1 MTPMRI
7 GLVGLGRM
15 GRALYQ
21 RLVEQGCEVTAWDRD
36 APTMKSAAERQVRL
50 AHSARQVAIAG
61 DVVISIITEDDGVR
75 SIYSGAGGFLSGD
88 VAGKLFIEMSTLRP
102 ATGRELAPMVE
113 AAGARLI
120 DSPVLGT
127 IPHVRTGKLLAM
139 VGGSAE
145 DLDHA
150 RPVLEKLTQRIEHMG
165 PNGAGYAMKL
175 AANLGL
181 AAFIQMTG
189 ESLALGT
196 REGLSLP
203 QMLDV
208 LSQAP
213 TANNWVARKRAQLM
227 GEPDDTTLD
236 IRTLRKDLTSVVAT
250 GAARGM
256 ALPLSASVLASLA
269 AAVAAGWGDKDIGEL
284 ARFVR
289 DEMSQTFK

>member
-1 MTPMRI
+1 MSMKI

-15 GRALYQ
+15 GRALYE
-21 RLVEQGCEVTAWDRD
+21 RLVEQGFQVTAWDRD
-36 APTMKSAAERQVRL
+36 AQTMKAAGERQVRL
-50 AHSARQVAIAG
+50 ATSPRHVAAAG
-61 DVVISIITEDDGVR
+61 VVVISIITEDDGVR
-75 SIYSGAGGFLSGD
+75 AIYGGTEGFLSGD

-102 ATGRELAPMVE
+102 ATGRELAPMVQ
-113 AAGARLI
+113 AAGARLL

-127 IPHVRTGKLLAM
+127 IPHVRAGKLLAM
-139 VGGSAE
+139 VGGDAE
-145 DLDHA
+145 DLDRA
-150 RPVLEKLTQRIEHMG
+150 RPVLDKLTQRIEHMG

-189 ESLALGT
+189 ESLALGP

-250 GAARGM
+250 GAARGV

-269 AAVAAGWGDKDIGEL
+269 AAMAAGWGDKDIGEL

-289 DEMSQTFK
+289 DEMGQTFK